1 MTSLFLTYLIF
12 SHSFLKHSL
21 LVLFCPHFNSSIS
34 ISVSRDFT
42 ISIKCRSIQKLKK
55 YLEIEV
61 RDGRDEV
68 TERKVGFLKKNRDSV
83 AYHNQ
88 KVLRPALLR
97 IITPFHHTSHF
108 SRETHT
114 YHRHTDTQFNLI

>member
-1 MTSLFLTYLIF
+1 M
-12 SHSFLKHSL
+12 K
-21 LVLFCPHFNSSIS
+21 
-34 ISVSRDFT
+34 
-42 ISIKCRSIQKLKK
+42 
-55 YLEIEV
+55 
-61 RDGRDEV
+61 V
-68 TERKVGFLKKNRDSV
+68 TERKAGFKNKNKRDSV

-114 YHRHTDTQFNLI
+114 YNRHTDTQFNLI